1 MLSSAKDMKTSED
14 NNCRKLDF
22 FGGEIGN
29 SWSSKDWGN
38 GEKGEDAD

>member
-29 SWSSKDWGN
+29 SWSSKDWGKV
-38 GEKGEDAD
+38 EKGEDTD